1 MIHRVVWNELKT
13 HFSSHRSDVSA
24 LCATSIVSK
33 VFASSQTDS
42 KLPLV
47 SKKFSSDSS
56 QIQITINTKERI
68 PSTVW
73 QKIHALLIPSDFT
86 WKNKERLWEASVTP
100 MSQEAS
106 GLVEKYVQEVENSL
120 DQIKE
125 DEKAELDKKWMAD
138 EDRYI
143 AKCYPEEHKR
153 VAQANASA
161 PNSKMDGSTLIE
173 QILIQAREFV
183 PKGIDQDRFVSS
195 LKEALEKIDQIE
207 EFEQSSIRKA
217 ALTASA
223 LGLIPNSFLQQC
235 YFIPF
240 KDQLHF
246 VIGYKGLI
254 ELSLRSGE
262 VSYYDAKCVYE
273 KDSFEVSKDPS
284 SPAIW
289 HRPYDDVKNRGKISF
304 IYAIRVLKNGERD
317 VVVLSTHDLKK
328 LIKSKAN
335 ENSPWGLWT
344 EEMCTKTAIKI
355 LAKQTELSIETQESK
370 PE

>member
-1 MIHRVVWNELKT
+1 MIHRVVCNEFKT
-13 HFSSHRSDVSA
+13 HFSFQMSNVSA
-24 LCATSIVSK
+24 LSSTSIVSK
-33 VFASSQTDS
+33 VFASIQTDS

-56 QIQITINTKERI
+56 QIQITINSKERI

-100 MSQEAS
+100 MSKEAS
-106 GLVEKYVQEVENSL
+106 SLVEKYIQQIENSL

-125 DEKAELDKKWMAD
+125 EEKAELDKKWMSD
-138 EDRYI
+138 EDKYI
-143 AKCYPEEHKR
+143 AKCYPEEHKK
-153 VAQANASA
+153 VALANASSS
-161 PNSKMDGSTLIE
+161 NSKMDGPLLIE
-173 QILIQAREFV
+173 HIVNQAREFI
-183 PKGIDQDRFVSS
+183 PKGIDQDRYIAS
-195 LKEALEKIDQIE
+195 LKEALEKIDRIE
-207 EFEQSSIRKA
+207 EFDQSSVRKA

-273 KDSFEVSKDPS
+273 KDSFEVTNDPS

-289 HRPYDDVKNRGKISF
+289 HRPYDDVKNRGKISS
-304 IYAIRVLKNGERD
+304 IYAIRVLKNGTRD
-317 VVVLSTHDLKK
+317 VVVLTTHDLRK

-344 EEMCTKTAIKI
+344 EEMCTKTLIKI
-355 LAKQTELSIETQESK
+355 LAKQTELSIETQDRK

>member
-13 HFSSHRSDVSA
+13 HFSSNRSDVSA

-47 SKKFSSDSS
+47 GKKFSSDSS

-106 GLVEKYVQEVENSL
+106 SLVEKYVQEIENSL
-120 DQIKE
+120 DKIKE
-125 DEKAELDKKWMAD
+125 EEKAELDKKWMAD

-143 AKCYPEEHKR
+143 AKCYPEEHKK

-183 PKGIDQDRFVSS
+183 PKGIDQDRFISS
-195 LKEALEKIDQIE
+195 LKEALEKIDRIE

-217 ALTASA
+217 ALTA
-223 LGLIPNSFLQQC
+223 
-235 YFIPF
+235 
-240 KDQLHF
+240 
-246 VIGYKGLI
+246 
-254 ELSLRSGE
+254 
-262 VSYYDAKCVYE
+262 
-273 KDSFEVSKDPS
+273 
-284 SPAIW
+284 
-289 HRPYDDVKNRGKISF
+289 
-304 IYAIRVLKNGERD
+304 
-317 VVVLSTHDLKK
+317 
-328 LIKSKAN
+328 
-335 ENSPWGLWT
+335 
-344 EEMCTKTAIKI
+344 
-355 LAKQTELSIETQESK
+355 
-370 PE
+370 